1 MARATTIQRMMGGA
15 MVAALVSG
23 GGYLPAQE
31 DVLVP
36 APEPIELTVQNLA
49 GTGKRRHD
57 VLIAFTDDEKKEKED
72 AAHSE
77 YWLGVQLAALPE
89 LARQQLG
96 VDYGLA
102 VEDITPDSPAAKAE
116 IKPHDILVKAGDVPL
131 KEAGDL
137 VKVVEGSQGK
147 EITITIVRGGKD
159 RTITVTP
166 AKRPERE
173 RTITVRGRGPE
184 LDTEI
189 KRLEEA
195 LENLKNKAGKEGF
208 GMYFPR
214 PAIVA
219 PKLNLY
225 RSAPS
230 PKDLKDEFPK
240 DLSVQINK
248 EGDQPVKIHVQRG
261 GKEWD
266 VTEDKLSDLPDDVRP
281 HVQKLLGRMLAPG
294 FAAAAQRILRVTPEG
309 KVEGELRLAPN
320 PPNPPAAPRAPRLAA
335 PSAPPS
341 PPVPPA
347 SGAVPQRAYSF
358 RLESSDRRE
367 GKLDP
372 VALEDKLTAIM
383 KKLDELRKDVDELRG
398 KSDRR

>member
-137 VKVVEGSQGK
+137 
-147 EITITIVRGGKD
+147 
-159 RTITVTP
+159 
-166 AKRPERE
+166 
-173 RTITVRGRGPE
+173 
-184 LDTEI
+184 
-189 KRLEEA
+189 
-195 LENLKNKAGKEGF
+195 
-208 GMYFPR
+208 
-214 PAIVA
+214 
-219 PKLNLY
+219 
-225 RSAPS
+225 
-230 PKDLKDEFPK
+230 
-240 DLSVQINK
+240 
-248 EGDQPVKIHVQRG
+248 
-261 GKEWD
+261 
-266 VTEDKLSDLPDDVRP
+266 
-281 HVQKLLGRMLAPG
+281 
-294 FAAAAQRILRVTPEG
+294 
-309 KVEGELRLAPN
+309 
-320 PPNPPAAPRAPRLAA
+320 
-335 PSAPPS
+335 
-341 PPVPPA
+341 
-347 SGAVPQRAYSF
+347 
-358 RLESSDRRE
+358 
-367 GKLDP
+367 
-372 VALEDKLTAIM
+372 
-383 KKLDELRKDVDELRG
+383 
-398 KSDRR
+398 